1 MPAVRRPRPR
11 ASSIALAALSLGLT
25 GPARAAAIYPD
36 GLGDAALVQW
46 LGQETDLRPAQVVAI
61 SRGSVAGVI
70 ARTEVSDGIARVTV
84 RLEATTPPA
93 PLPNDVE
100 ILSSQVDVAV
110 DCNRRLV
117 RQGASTGHP
126 ERNLAGTG
134 YIIADQDTDW
144 RFPTVGTLLD
154 AVWRSVC
161 DPGFVRPL
169 APQPLRASVQPHP
182 RGRRVQLAQA
192 GRPRPPAAAK
202 PRAAPVAQAKTP
214 AAAPPAA
221 STAAPPAKVEELAA
235 APAPAP
241 EPPLKAAAAAPAP
254 STPQPEAPASQS
266 PAPEAAAP
274 AVAAATAPEPPAP
287 STAPPAPAVPQVSP
301 SPVAGD
307 LAAPPAE
314 PAPEPSP
321 KPAAA
326 PADAPAPPA
335 ATAEEDAA
343 SLNFALRVRL
353 GAFSAKGEA
362 AEALQRLLARNL
374 TVLNGR
380 AAFVG
385 PAEDGRGFA
394 IEVAGFEDA
403 HAAAAACSVLAMSD
417 GPCAVVASSA
427 GTGRPAR
434 RASPAHGAH

>member
-11 ASSIALAALSLGLT
+11 APSIALAALSLGLT

-46 LGQETDLRPAQVVAI
+46 LGQETDLRPVQVVAI

-70 ARTEVSDGIARVTV
+70 ARTQVSDGIARVTV

-93 PLPNDVE
+93 PLPNNVE

-134 YIIADQDTDW
+134 YIIADQDIDW

-161 DPGFVRPL
+161 DPAFVRPL
-169 APQPLRASVQPHP
+169 APQPLRASAPHP

-192 GRPRPPAAAK
+192 GRPKPPAAAK

-221 STAAPPAKVEELAA
+221 SSEAPPAKVEELAA

-241 EPPLKAAAAAPAP
+241 EPPPKAAAAAPAP
-254 STPQPEAPASQS
+254 STPQPQT
-266 PAPEAAAP
+266 PAPETAA
-274 AVAAATAPEPPAP
+274 
-287 STAPPAPAVPQVSP
+287 PAPAVPQVSL
-301 SPVAGD
+301 SPVAED

-314 PAPEPSP
+314 PAPEPPP

-335 ATAEEDAA
+335 AAPAKEGAA

-417 GPCAVVASSA
+417 GPCALVAPSTRA
-427 GTGRPAR
+427 GKPAR